1 METKNLRLLI
11 LDDSPNEAENYAVIF
26 RNAGYAT
33 RLHRITSAEDAETVL
48 AQNWDLIIAAPQ
60 SENYDP
66 VELLTFI
73 KAKKIDIPYI
83 QLLNPESL
91 EDDQFTISYLKKGAQ
106 DVLSIDVE
114 ADHLLLIVQ
123 RELSNL
129 FKRRLLVRSEKNLA
143 ESERRCN
150 LLLDSS
156 MDAIAYIYDG
166 MHIYLNQAYIDMFGY
181 EDKADME
188 GLPIIDLVSA
198 DNPSDLKDLFKHRV
212 ESSLACRGVR
222 ADGSKFPILI
232 TTYPASYDG
241 EECMQVI
248 IREET
253 SSVNSE
259 ALEEKIREMSSLDAL
274 TGLYSRAHL
283 STLLDNTME
292 QVKATNIKATLL
304 YIYIDNFD
312 SLNTQIGIAGSDSLL
327 ASVAQLLK
335 GHFCHEESLARLSD
349 DAFVVLVP
357 NATSSDLMDSV
368 KQLQEKITKVIFDV
382 NDFSIQITV
391 SVGIADFDKT
401 AASPQEIIDRA
412 HRCIEAST
420 ASNVIKVYDP
430 AEELAKAASQGDLLA
445 TLQQTLQQESLKLLY
460 QPIVSLRGKSFEF
473 YEVRL
478 RMLDAQGKELPL
490 TELLNVAS
498 SSGMAEQID
507 RWVIVNSLKE
517 VAKMHAAGHNQ
528 RVFAQIGSETL
539 KNESLLYWI
548 KKLFAATKL
557 PPECLLVEFTESDAA
572 TYLKQAQNLI
582 NGLNEINCQ
591 TVISDFGKDENS
603 LLTLNHLPANY
614 VKLAPSLVQA
624 LRKPE
629 GVEALTDM
637 LNQLRESKR
646 KSIVPFVE
654 TASILSILWQAG
666 ADYIQGYYLQRPMP
680 NMSYDFSSGQ

>member
-11 LDDSPNEAENYAVIF
+11 LDDSPNEAEDYAVIF

-48 AQNWDLIIAAPQ
+48 AQNWDLIIAAPH

-66 VELLTFI
+66 AELLQYL
-73 KAKKIDIPYI
+73 KVKKIDIPYI
-83 QLLNPESL
+83 QLLEPESL
-91 EDDQFTISYLKKGAQ
+91 EDDQYTISYLQKGAQ

-114 ADHLLLIVQ
+114 ADHLLLVAQ
-123 RELSNL
+123 RELKNL
-129 FKRRLLVRSEKNLA
+129 LKRRLLVRSEKNLA

-156 MDAIAYIYDG
+156 MDAIAYIHDG
-166 MHIYLNQAYIDMFGY
+166 MHIYLNQSYVEMFGY

-188 GLPIIDLVSA
+188 GLPIIDLISA

-212 ESSLACRGVR
+212 EASLSCRGVR

-248 IREET
+248 IREEA
-253 SSVNSE
+253 SAINNEV
-259 ALEEKIREMSSLDAL
+259 LEEKLREMSTIDAL
-274 TGLYSRAHL
+274 TGLYNRAHL
-283 STLLDNTME
+283 SSLLDNTME
-292 QVKATNIKATLL
+292 QVKSKNIQATLL

-312 SLNTQIGIAGSDSLL
+312 SLTTQVGIAGSDSLL
-327 ASVAQLLK
+327 SSFAQLLK
-335 GHFCHEESLARLSD
+335 GHFCKGEGLARLSD

-357 NATSSDLMDSV
+357 NTNSKDIMESV

-401 AASPQEIIDRA
+401 ASSPQEIIDRA
-412 HRCIEAST
+412 HRTIESLT
-420 ASNVIKVYDP
+420 GGNVIKVYDP

-460 QPIVSLRGKSFEF
+460 QPIVSLRGKSYEF
-473 YEVRL
+473 YETRL

-498 SSGMAEQID
+498 TSGMAEQID

-517 VAKMHAAGHNQ
+517 VAKMHAAGHNP
-528 RVFAQIGSETL
+528 RVFAQIGSDTL
-539 KNESLLYWI
+539 KNDNLLEWL

-572 TYLKQAQNLI
+572 TYLKQAQTLI
-582 NGLNEINCQ
+582 NGLSEINCQ
-591 TVISDFGKDENS
+591 TVISDFGKDANS
-603 LLTLNHLPANY
+603 LLTLNHLPASF
-614 VKLAPSLVQA
+614 VKVAPSLVQA

-629 GVEALTDM
+629 GVEALTDL
-637 LNQLRESKR
+637 LNKLRESKR